1 MVHIQL
7 FQIYVNSTRQ
17 RWGPNLRALDQHTLQ
32 PQAAVR
38 AGSAME

>member
-7 FQIYVNSTRQ
+7 FQIYVNTTRQ
-17 RWGPNLRALDQHTLQ
+17 RWGSSLHALDQHTLQ

-38 AGSAME
+38 TGSASQ